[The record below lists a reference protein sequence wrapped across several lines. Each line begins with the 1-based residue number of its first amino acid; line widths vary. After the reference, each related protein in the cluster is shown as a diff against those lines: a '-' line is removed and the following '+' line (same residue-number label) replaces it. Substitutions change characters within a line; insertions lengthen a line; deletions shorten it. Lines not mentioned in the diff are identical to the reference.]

1 MQFIALII
9 NLVLNIAL
17 LVYATSNMTVDNEEA
32 VEAWHFASRTSAAL
46 MVANLIFSIARMVY
60 LWRRGRKEASLWGL
74 VVLVVLGLEAYYL
87 WGRTS
92 FWSLLPEGL
101 PLGIDH

>member
-87 WGRTS
+87 WGAY
-92 FWSLLPEGL
+92 FLLVFVAGGAPNGN
-101 PLGIDH
+101 